1 MNQADAARKAGR
13 VKILALSGSLRKASV
28 NTAVLRVA
36 ANVAPADVEIKLF
49 QGLSGI
55 PAFDPDL
62 DINGSAPE
70 SVLAFREA
78 VDRADGVLIAS
89 PEYAHGVSG
98 VLKNALDWLVSCT
111 LAFYGKPVA
120 LLNTSPRTS
129 IAYDSLK
136 EIIRTMAG
144 AIVEEASLLVPLP
157 NMTVTYDQILGH
169 PLLSERIRSC
179 TLALRDS
186 IFALHPEY
194 SRAAKPPLRS

>member
-1 MNQADAARKAGR
+1 
-13 VKILALSGSLRKASV
+13 VKVLAISGSLRKSSV

-36 ANVAPADVEIKLF
+36 AALAPPGVEITLY
-49 QGLSGI
+49 GDIAHI

-62 DINGSAPE
+62 DADGAAPT

-78 VDRADGVLIAS
+78 VDEADGVLIAS

-120 LLNTSPRTS
+120 LLNTSPRAS
-129 IAYDSLK
+129 IAYNSLK

-144 AIVEEASLLVPLP
+144 NIVEEASRVIPLP
-157 NMTVTYDQILGH
+157 NMTITYEQIVAH
-169 PLLSERIRSC
+169 PLLSEKIHSSV
-179 TLALRDS
+179 LALRDS
-186 IFALHPEY
+186 IVAPTGRQ
-194 SRAAKPPLRS
+194 S

>member
-1 MNQADAARKAGR
+1 MGDEMNQAR

-36 ANVAPADVEIKLF
+36 IALAPPDVEITLF
-49 QGLSGI
+49 QGLAGI

-62 DINGSAPE
+62 DIDGSAPP

-78 VDRADGVLIAS
+78 VDESDGVLIAS

-120 LLNTSPRTS
+120 LLNTSSRTT
-129 IAYDSLK
+129 IAYDALK
-136 EIIRTMAG
+136 EIVRTMA
-144 AIVEEASLLVPLP
+144 ASIIEEASHVIPLP
-157 NMTVTYDQILGH
+157 NMTVTYDQILKH
-169 PLLSERIRSC
+169 PLLRERIRTC

-186 IFALHPEY
+186 ILALRPERDLAVGQ
-194 SRAAKPPLRS
+194 S